1 MANKKKEVTKAPS
14 GLKITR
20 SGNKFTAS
28 WKIGDKDYGDGQ
40 YLQYLIND
48 TGKDKW
54 QPTADSKKK
63 IGVKVTSKAISID
76 KDNFYPNKDKK
87 GNNKPLLYEIGFRVK
102 GNRKKYTTGSGKKK
116 KTHSPVSSKWT
127 EKRFTV
133 NPPKKPTLTVEL
145 DEELTNVCKF
155 SWSAP
160 YASDDSYIFT
170 DTQWQT
176 ILVKNNSE
184 TDGSKL
190 SWKGSTFQEGT
201 AGAESSKTIT
211 EDTAILYRDG
221 NSYTRWFRV
230 RARGPKGVSQDG
242 SYGWVYKKHV
252 YALPNKT
259 NVTGTSAKETDEGG
273 FQCIVDWKVGQ
284 SNGQKP
290 IDKVTVQ
297 YTIVVPDENL
307 TCPNGASWTD
317 ANISRD
323 TSEGDAAVFS
333 IDEQLGKDQCLFIR
347 VNTQHDSNITY
358 GKPKLSSVGFLK
370 DPTGLSVQTDNV
382 THKATINATN
392 VSDVEDSVLVVRY
405 VPAEG
410 DPIDVGV
417 IPHGSSSVTVQ
428 CPNWDEQTAIGFE
441 VYAMVGEAV
450 KQTREDGVDSYAVT
464 PKMRSQNTVS
474 QGGAVPVA
482 PQNVNVSRVDGKPDT
497 VQVTWD
503 WPWSEAGS
511 AEISWSD
518 HDDAW
523 ESTDEPESFLI
534 SNLHASKWN
543 ISGLETGKTWYVRVR
558 LIAGNMS
565 DSETVTYGPWSDIS
579 QGSIDLSSAPNK
591 PVLILS
597 DSIIPEDGSTTASWV
612 YTTTDNTAQAYAEVA
627 VIENGEYIP
636 IAHALSAQH
645 VTIDAISAGFTVGNI
660 YNLACM
666 VKSASGRNSEWSDV
680 VSVAV
685 AEPLECDIPVSSLVF
700 ESKETNPRE
709 FEGNPIEFDTELG
722 ENIRKLEI
730 ALEPTQLGEGTPS
743 PSNVRPI
750 IGTQKVKAVDVG
762 KNLFDDRIL
771 AKYDCVKQEDGS
783 WYIPNLNNLFD
794 KVLWENT
801 EGYTGQFAITLIR
814 RSATTS
820 SVGFRLKIRYTD
832 NTTALI
838 GASYNTEDFSTYTSV
853 TNGNKVVKDI
863 VGDYGSGNTN
873 TYFYAQVE
881 KGSEPTEYES
891 YKLIEISQEFDVSLT
906 PTVIDR
912 IPYNFKATGDVR
924 GDRESFELVGGTVAW
939 NQLVQN
945 GNFSTESNWSAS
957 NATKSISSGICTF
970 TATAQNGNICTY
982 NPSRI
987 FPSTV
992 NNHKYFALAEVKL
1005 TTATTDVVLRL
1016 NGGYREVKTASNT
1029 NWQTLATVYNLA
1041 NSDNGYVQ
1049 IIDKRTSGWDSV
1061 QVKTIMVIDLTQM
1074 FGTTIADYIYTLEQG
1089 QAGAGVAFFR
1099 KYFPKPYYPY
1109 DAGTIKSV
1117 EGVSAHKTVGFN
1129 AWDEE
1134 WRNGYFNQWGTFYSN
1149 ASYMASKNYIPVVPN
1164 TTYNFHVGSKSAGRL
1179 CFYDLNKECI
1189 TTQVYTSAATDFTFT
1204 TPNNC
1209 YFMQFDM
1216 AGAYGATY
1224 KNDICINISWDGE
1237 RDGEYEPYEKH
1248 SYALDSDLV
1257 LRGIPKLDSNNNLY
1271 YDGDTYESGGSVS
1284 RRYRELEITSADG
1297 IATAKLRLP
1306 VRVNLNPQINGLD
1319 VTCIVCDKCI
1329 VNNSSE
1335 SDTAFENQITCR
1347 GTYASAGSGAY
1358 MWFFFPLSIASTLE
1372 EANAWFATNKPHIV
1386 YELATPTTETAEPF
1400 ESIQKVTPNYGT
1412 EEFVT
1417 TTNVPVGNNTQYL
1430 TREVYGG
1437 TVDLVTGVLTV
1448 DMVSVTLQGE
1458 SYTTAK
1464 PLFSEVSLGTT
1475 LDGSVYIAYMP
1486 MNVAWNMKKDNIA
1499 MCDKYEFVDKP
1510 LQNMHIGQFD
1520 GRGSYFRF
1528 AIADQTLN
1536 TLAKWNNYLA
1546 SNPMQLVYQLATPQ
1560 TYQLT
1565 PHEVETLIGS
1575 NTVSTENGNM
1585 SIRIAESY
1593 EDGYFLT
1600 KMPLEATVTGIEEG
1614 GKISVVVERAEDY
1627 KLDRPNEDEF
1637 NGYAGET
1644 ILQKINSNPV
1654 IFETEEMTGSLD
1666 DGAKYNLIATIQDGL
1681 GQKAEKVLPF
1691 TVKWEHQALEPSAE
1705 IVIDEEQLIA
1715 KIRPIAPQGADTT
1728 DVADIYRL
1736 SADKP
1741 ELIYSGATFGEWY
1754 VDPYPALG
1762 DMGGHRIVLRTK
1774 NGDYITEA
1782 NQIAM
1787 IDSPELGVNPIENEE
1802 ELNIIDFDG
1811 RQIQFYFDT
1820 DYSNTWAKD
1829 FQETQYLGGSIQG
1842 DWNPAVSRSG
1852 TLSSQAITVLDQE
1865 MLKNVRRL
1873 AEHSGICHVRT
1884 ADGSSYAADV
1894 QVSEDRVHDD
1904 REMLVNYSLSI
1915 TRVDSQGFDG
1925 MTLESWESEYP
1936 DEEEEPEEE

>member
-14 GLKITR
+14 GLTITR
-20 SGNKFTAS
+20 SENKFTAS
-28 WKIGDKDYGDGQ
+28 WKIGDKDYEDGQ
-40 YLQYLIND
+40 YLQYSIND
-48 TGKDKW
+48 TGKDSW

-63 IGVKVTSKAISID
+63 IGVKTTSKAISID
-76 KDNFYPNKDKK
+76 KDNFYPNKDEK

-116 KTHSPVSSKWT
+116 KTHSPVSSEWT
-127 EKRFTV
+127 EERFTV
-133 NPPKKPTLTVEL
+133 NPPKEPTLTVEL

-160 YASDDSYIFT
+160 YESDDSYIFT

-190 SWKGSTFQEGT
+190 SWKGETFDEGT

-230 RARGPKGVSQDG
+230 RARGPRGVSQDG
-242 SYGWVYKKHV
+242 SYGWVYEKHV

-273 FQCIVDWKVGQ
+273 FQCIVDWTVGQ

-307 TCPNGASWTD
+307 SCPNGASWTD

-323 TSEGDAAVFS
+323 TADGDAAVFS
-333 IDEQLGKDQCLFIR
+333 IDDQLGKDQCLFIR
-347 VNTQHDSNITY
+347 VNTQHDRNITY

-370 DPTGLSVQTDNV
+370 DPTGLSVQTNNV

-392 VSDVEDSVLVVRY
+392 VSGVEDSVLVVRY

-428 CPNWDEQTAIGFE
+428 CPNWDEQSAIGFE
-441 VYAMVGEAV
+441 VYAMVGEAI

-482 PQNVNVSRVDGKPDT
+482 PQNVNVSRVEGKPDT

-543 ISGLETGKTWYVRVR
+543 ISGLETGKTWYIRVR
-558 LIAGNMS
+558 LIAGNVS

-579 QGSIDLSSAPNK
+579 QGSINLSSAPNK

-627 VIENGEYIP
+627 VVENGEYIP
-636 IAHALSAQH
+636 IAHSLTSQH
-645 VTIDAISAGFTVGNI
+645 VTIPANSENYTLTTGNT
-660 YNLACM
+660 YNLVCR
-666 VKSASGRNSEWSDV
+666 VQSASGKISEWSDV
-680 VSVAV
+680 VSLSI
-685 AEPLECDIPVSSLVF
+685 AEPLECDIPVSSLEF
-700 ESKETNPRE
+700 ETSETNPRE
-709 FEGNPIEFDTELG
+709 FTGNPIEFDTELN

-750 IGTQKVKAVDVG
+750 YGVGGVTVDVVG
-762 KNLFDDRIL
+762 KNLFDKTATDTNNGYYSGRYIRAVDGATVNL
-771 AKYDCVKQEDGS
+771 ATASVSEYIEIDGGVEYTVSPVSGSNPSVCFYDSAKIFLSGDAYGGATAKMFTTPSNAKYIRFTITNADVDTTQLEIGTETTTYEPYTEQTITATLPQTVYGGTLDLVSGVLTVTHTAVDMGS
-783 WYIPNLNNLFD
+783 LIWSSYGTGLFYANL
-794 KVLWENT
+794 
-801 EGYTGQFAITLIR
+801 TGA
-814 RSATTS
+814 
-820 SVGFRLKIRYTD
+820 K
-832 NTTALI
+832 
-838 GASYNTEDFSTYTSV
+838 
-853 TNGNKVVKDI
+853 
-863 VGDYGSGNTN
+863 VGDYSTPANA
-873 TYFYAQVE
+873 YCSCYEILSKAQ
-881 KGSEPTEYES
+881 
-891 YKLIEISQEFDVSLT
+891 
-906 PTVIDR
+906 
-912 IPYNFKATGDVR
+912 
-924 GDRESFELVGGTVAW
+924 
-939 NQLVQN
+939 
-945 GNFSTESNWSAS
+945 
-957 NATKSISSGICTF
+957 
-970 TATAQNGNICTY
+970 TATETGVAINNGQ
-982 NPSRI
+982 SRANAHD
-987 FPSTV
+987 SS
-992 NNHKYFALAEVKL
+992 YA
-1005 TTATTDVVLRL
+1005 TASDF
-1016 NGGYREVKTASNT
+1016 KTAVT
-1029 NWQTLATVYNLA
+1029 GQTL
-1041 NSDNGYVQ
+1041 
-1049 IIDKRTSGWDSV
+1049 
-1061 QVKTIMVIDLTQM
+1061 
-1074 FGTTIADYIYTLEQG
+1074 
-1089 QAGAGVAFFR
+1089 
-1099 KYFPKPYYPY
+1099 
-1109 DAGTIKSV
+1109 
-1117 EGVSAHKTVGFN
+1117 
-1129 AWDEE
+1129 
-1134 WRNGYFNQWGTFYSN
+1134 
-1149 ASYMASKNYIPVVPN
+1149 
-1164 TTYNFHVGSKSAGRL
+1164 
-1179 CFYDLNKECI
+1179 C
-1189 TTQVYTSAATDFTFT
+1189 
-1204 TPNNC
+1204 
-1209 YFMQFDM
+1209 
-1216 AGAYGATY
+1216 
-1224 KNDICINISWDGE
+1224 
-1237 RDGEYEPYEKH
+1237 
-1248 SYALDSDLV
+1248 
-1257 LRGIPKLDSNNNLY
+1257 
-1271 YDGDTYESGGSVS
+1271 
-1284 RRYRELEITSADG
+1284 
-1297 IATAKLRLP
+1297 
-1306 VRVNLNPQINGLD
+1306 
-1319 VTCIVCDKCI
+1319 
-1329 VNNSSE
+1329 
-1335 SDTAFENQITCR
+1335 
-1347 GTYASAGSGAY
+1347 
-1358 MWFFFPLSIASTLE
+1358 
-1372 EANAWFATNKPHIV
+1372 
-1386 YELATPTTETAEPF
+1386 YELATPTT
-1400 ESIQKVTPNYGT
+1400 
-1412 EEFVT
+1412 
-1417 TTNVPVGNNTQYL
+1417 
-1430 TREVYGG
+1430 
-1437 TVDLVTGVLTV
+1437 
-1448 DMVSVTLQGE
+1448 
-1458 SYTTAK
+1458 
-1464 PLFSEVSLGTT
+1464 
-1475 LDGSVYIAYMP
+1475 
-1486 MNVAWNMKKDNIA
+1486 
-1499 MCDKYEFVDKP
+1499 
-1510 LQNMHIGQFD
+1510 
-1520 GRGSYFRF
+1520 
-1528 AIADQTLN
+1528 
-1536 TLAKWNNYLA
+1536 
-1546 SNPMQLVYQLATPQ
+1546 
-1560 TYQLT
+1560 YQLT
-1565 PHEVETLIGS
+1565 PHELETLIGK

-1593 EDGYFLT
+1593 EEGYFLT

-1627 KLDRPNEDEF
+1627 KLDRPDEDEF
-1637 NGYAGET
+1637 NGYEGET
-1644 ILQKINSNPV
+1644 ILQKTNSNPV
-1654 IFETEEMTGSLD
+1654 KFETEDMTGSLD

-1715 KIRPIAPQGADTT
+1715 KIRPIAPQGADPT

-1774 NGDYITEA
+1774 NGDYITA
-1782 NQIAM
+1782 DNQIAM

-1802 ELNIIDFDG
+1802 ELNIIDFNG

-1852 TLSSQAITVLDQE
+1852 TLSSQAITVLDQD

>member
-14 GLKITR
+14 GLTITR
-20 SGNKFTAS
+20 SENKFTAS

-40 YLQYLIND
+40 YLQYSIND
-48 TGKDKW
+48 TGKDSW

-63 IGVKVTSKAISID
+63 IGVKTTSKAISID
-76 KDNFYPNKDKK
+76 KDNFYPNKDEK

-116 KTHSPVSSKWT
+116 KTHSPVSSEWT
-127 EKRFTV
+127 EERFTV
-133 NPPKKPTLTVEL
+133 NPPKEPTLTVEL

-160 YASDDSYIFT
+160 YESDDSYIFT

-190 SWKGSTFQEGT
+190 SWKGETFDEGT
-201 AGAESSKTIT
+201 AGEESSKTIT

-230 RARGPKGVSQDG
+230 RARGPRGVSQDG
-242 SYGWVYKKHV
+242 SYGWVYEKHV

-273 FQCIVDWKVGQ
+273 FQCIVDWTVGQ

-323 TSEGDAAVFS
+323 TEDGDAAVFS
-333 IDEQLGKDQCLFIR
+333 IDDQLGKDQCLFIR
-347 VNTQHDSNITY
+347 VNTQHDSNTTY

-410 DPIDVGV
+410 DPIDVGI

-428 CPNWDEQTAIGFE
+428 CPNWDEQSAIGFE
-441 VYAMVGEAV
+441 VYAMVGEAI

-482 PQNVNVSRVDGKPDT
+482 PQNVNVSRVEGKPDT

-543 ISGLETGKTWYVRVR
+543 ISRLETGKTWYIRVR
-558 LIAGNMS
+558 LIAGNVS

-597 DSIIPEDGSTTASWV
+597 DSIIPEDGSTIASWV

-627 VIENGEYIP
+627 VVENGEYIP
-636 IAHALSAQH
+636 IAHSLTSQH
-645 VTIDAISAGFTVGNI
+645 VTIPASSENYTLTTGNT
-660 YNLACM
+660 YNLVCR
-666 VKSASGRNSEWSDV
+666 VQSASGKNSEWSDV
-680 VSVAV
+680 VSLSI
-685 AEPLECDIPVSSLVF
+685 AEPLECDIPVSSFVF
-700 ESKETNPRE
+700 ESTETNPRE
-709 FEGNPIEFDTELG
+709 FTGNPIEFDTELN

-750 IGTQKVKAVDVG
+750 YGVGEVDVDVVG
-762 KNLFDDRIL
+762 KNLFDIADLMPL
-771 AKYDCVKQEDGS
+771 AVTGSVAEVPNGYDFWANAPMYSTGVELKKPLQNPLTLSMDVVNTGGK
-783 WYIPNLNNLFD
+783 NL
-794 KVLWENT
+794 
-801 EGYTGQFAITLIR
+801 R
-814 RSATTS
+814 
-820 SVGFRLKIRYTD
+820 FRVWYTD
-832 NTTALI
+832 GTAESLNAAGSGQGDGGHVSITVHKDVEKI
-838 GASYNTEDFSTYTSV
+838 GFDWSTSGRFTV
-853 TNGNKVVKDI
+853 TNL
-863 VGDYGSGNTN
+863 
-873 TYFYAQVE
+873 QVE
-881 KGSEPTEYES
+881 SGTVETAYEPYT
-891 YKLIEISQEFDVSLT
+891 KQTVSQEFDVSLT
-906 PTVIDR
+906 PTSKDTD
-912 IPYNFKATGDVR
+912 PYLFKAVGDIY
-924 GDRESFELVGGTVAW
+924 GDRLEEDIVGATVNW
-939 NQLVQN
+939 NQLVKVP
-945 GNFSTESNWSAS
+945 SSDKSKTENNVTITDNRDGSF
-957 NATKSISSGICTF
+957 TIQTTSSGASANVNVDVAVGANSVVILPNHVYLKTGAVYSKQVYIVDDFSAWNLTNADEKIFKKTSANNGETYSTIRVMQGAVITSPIRVYPKTIDLTAMLGTSIADRAYAMEQAQAGSGIAWLKSYGFISDEYEEYDTGTMKSVEATEHVTTGKNLLNVRMATVTKAGVEYSYLSNGRVKLNGTKYGSNNANFTDVITSLPAGTF
-970 TATAQNGNICTY
+970 TVKASVVSGTAKTSGGSDFTGINFYLVDSNGTQKGLTYNSGGTARTFTLDEPFKGYLRLIIYNDNIVFTNCEIEIQAELGSTATAFE
-982 NPSRI
+982 P
-987 FPSTV
+987 
-992 NNHKYFALAEVKL
+992 
-1005 TTATTDVVLRL
+1005 
-1016 NGGYREVKTASNT
+1016 
-1029 NWQTLATVYNLA
+1029 
-1041 NSDNGYVQ
+1041 
-1049 IIDKRTSGWDSV
+1049 
-1061 QVKTIMVIDLTQM
+1061 
-1074 FGTTIADYIYTLEQG
+1074 
-1089 QAGAGVAFFR
+1089 
-1099 KYFPKPYYPY
+1099 
-1109 DAGTIKSV
+1109 
-1117 EGVSAHKTVGFN
+1117 
-1129 AWDEE
+1129 
-1134 WRNGYFNQWGTFYSN
+1134 
-1149 ASYMASKNYIPVVPN
+1149 
-1164 TTYNFHVGSKSAGRL
+1164 
-1179 CFYDLNKECI
+1179 
-1189 TTQVYTSAATDFTFT
+1189 YTSH
-1204 TPNNC
+1204 
-1209 YFMQFDM
+1209 
-1216 AGAYGATY
+1216 TY
-1224 KNDICINISWDGE
+1224 PLGN
-1237 RDGEYEPYEKH
+1237 
-1248 SYALDSDLV
+1248 V
-1257 LRGIPKLDSNNNLY
+1257 TLRGIPKVDANDNIY
-1271 YDGDTYESGGSVS
+1271 YDGDTYTADGTVTRKYGIVDLGTLTWNYSQGSFNEFSAALSGIALNNSMNPLMICS
-1284 RRYRELEITSADG
+1284 KYTTAAWHPQSSADKV
-1297 IATAKLRLP
+1297 IYKPNNAYVYVMDSSYTDAATFKA
-1306 VRVNLNPQINGLD
+1306 
-1319 VTCIVCDKCI
+1319 
-1329 VNNSSE
+1329 
-1335 SDTAFENQITCR
+1335 AM
-1347 GTYASAGSGAY
+1347 SGVY
-1358 MWFFFPLSIASTLE
+1358 L
-1372 EANAWFATNKPHIV
+1372 V
-1386 YELATPTTETAEPF
+1386 YELATPTTETADPYTE
-1400 ESIQKVTPNYGT
+1400 IQEVSKYGT
-1412 EEFVT
+1412 LEYI
-1417 TTNVPVGNNTQYL
+1417 TTNDIPVGHNTTYL
-1430 TREVYGG
+1430 TRDVFGG
-1437 TVDLVTGVLTV
+1437 YIDLVSGRLVVDWKGVLLGSLDYSYV
-1448 DMVSVTLQGE
+1448 ASSSIFYAPLNDMKIPTTSAERATGIICECYKPSSVLTINANMDDKSMLRYNGYIYFRDT
-1458 SYTTAK
+1458 SYT
-1464 PLFSEVSLGTT
+1464 SVSDFKSALE
-1475 LDGSVYIAYMP
+1475 SRM
-1486 MNVAWNMKKDNIA
+1486 
-1499 MCDKYEFVDKP
+1499 
-1510 LQNMHIGQFD
+1510 
-1520 GRGSYFRF
+1520 
-1528 AIADQTLN
+1528 
-1536 TLAKWNNYLA
+1536 
-1546 SNPMQLVYQLATPQ
+1546 LVYELATPL

-1565 PHEVETLIGS
+1565 PHELETLIGK

-1593 EDGYFLT
+1593 EEGYFLT

-1627 KLDRPNEDEF
+1627 KLDRPDEDEF
-1637 NGYAGET
+1637 NGYEGET
-1644 ILQKINSNPV
+1644 ILQKTNNNPV
-1654 IFETEEMTGSLD
+1654 KFETEEMLGSLD

-1691 TVKWEHQALEPSAE
+1691 TVKWEHQAIEPSAE

-1715 KIRPIAPQGADTT
+1715 KIKPIAPQGADPT

-1774 NGDYITEA
+1774 NGDYITA
-1782 NQIAM
+1782 DNQIA
-1787 IDSPELGVNPIENEE
+1787 IVDSPELGVNPIENEE
-1802 ELNIIDFDG
+1802 ELNIIDFNG